1 MLSRSIKYQLAIL
14 SLLFSVFVAAVL
26 FQMYFAH
33 KMQQEEILQMQRSHK
48 IISEYLKLEEKERK
62 IYQLLEKCVSDPGNS
77 RQKGLTKETGS
88 LIDKWFEDLK
98 IWKKYLGKWKHKGNI
113 QLKNTVFDEIFVE
126 NKRRQATAYRKAL
139 ISVIE
144 NKPDDAM
151 AILRIEGSF
160 LPPVNK
166 TVISILEGIE
176 IQIRND
182 RAIMKRF
189 YFTTA
194 LAVLAALIALLA
206 VSVSIFRNIT
216 SKLNLLKD
224 GAKRVSEGDF
234 TRKIELRSPIEF
246 SSLAT
251 SFNDMQKAIKAR
263 DRKIREDAEK
273 IRKMN
278 EILEKKVLDSS
289 KKIIQQNE
297 ALKRK
302 NEELEQILY
311 AASHDLRTPLISI
324 QGFSEE
330 LKMACGELVKLFSD
344 NAPPEKEKVESIVND
359 EVKLALNYIINGSKR
374 MEMLLEALLRISR
387 MGHQS
392 LQIRELD
399 MKKLLSDVKMN
410 LEFQL
415 SETGS
420 ELIIDEKLENC
431 EADENQ
437 FEQVF
442 TNLIS
447 NAIKYREPSRPCE
460 IKIYSK
466 KDEDFTHYYVEDNG
480 IGIPEDHLPRIFHAF
495 YRVDDDFSEGDG
507 IGLAIVNRALDLHN
521 GKAKVSSE
529 FGKGTTFTVSMPNN
543 INKVAENGT

>member
-1 MLSRSIKYQLAIL
+1 
-14 SLLFSVFVAAVL
+14 
-26 FQMYFAH
+26 
-33 KMQQEEILQMQRSHK
+33 
-48 IISEYLKLEEKERK
+48 
-62 IYQLLEKCVSDPGNS
+62 
-77 RQKGLTKETGS
+77 
-88 LIDKWFEDLK
+88 
-98 IWKKYLGKWKHKGNI
+98 
-113 QLKNTVFDEIFVE
+113 
-126 NKRRQATAYRKAL
+126 
-139 ISVIE
+139 
-144 NKPDDAM
+144 
-151 AILRIEGSF
+151 
-160 LPPVNK
+160 
-166 TVISILEGIE
+166 
-176 IQIRND
+176 
-182 RAIMKRF
+182 
-189 YFTTA
+189 
-194 LAVLAALIALLA
+194 
-206 VSVSIFRNIT
+206 
-216 SKLNLLKD
+216 
-224 GAKRVSEGDF
+224 
-234 TRKIELRSPIEF
+234 
-246 SSLAT
+246 
-251 SFNDMQKAIKAR
+251 
-263 DRKIREDAEK
+263 
-273 IRKMN
+273 MN